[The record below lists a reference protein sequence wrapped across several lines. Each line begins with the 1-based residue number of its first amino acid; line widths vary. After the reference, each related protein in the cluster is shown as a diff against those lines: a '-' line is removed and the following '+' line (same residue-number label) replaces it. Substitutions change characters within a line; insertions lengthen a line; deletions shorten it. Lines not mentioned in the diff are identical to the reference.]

1 MNSFEE
7 LIQGHYRNQH
17 QAMSNPAK
25 WPQIDLR
32 ITKVGEKKLQSKSWY
47 KYRSEANAYKHSEHT
62 WEYTSD
68 NTVIFITKDLLF
80 DREVCSYIWT
90 YKDGWWNGT
99 TLEECIHDGVK
110 VLSKARFNGIE
121 YRAIDTGI
129 DSKTG
134 EFRWGKDPSEGEF
147 MFKRI
152 G

>member
-7 LIQGHYRNQH
+7 LILGHYRNQI

-68 NTVIFITKDLLF
+68 TTVVFITKDLLF
-80 DREVCSYIWT
+80 ERDVCPYIWT
-90 YKDGWWNGT
+90 WDGEWWNGT
-99 TLEECIHDGVK
+99 THGDCIHDNVQ
-110 VLSKARFNGIE
+110 VFSKARFNGEE
-121 YRAIDTGI
+121 YRAIDTGVDI
-129 DSKTG
+129 ETG
-134 EFRWGKDPSEGEF
+134 DFKWGKDFSEGEF